1 MDNEIKY
8 KIVIDIYKDGEVYLM
23 INNCIED
30 LSRLSE
36 KAQNEIRQKVKEVL
50 EV

>member
-1 MDNEIKY
+1 MNNEIKF

-23 INNCIED
+23 INDCIED

-36 KAQNEIRQKVKEVL
+36 KVQNEIRQKVNEAL